1 MLLGG
6 FRLLWHSDYAGGCA
20 ALIWSDWKLRL
31 SWSSALVSTWPPR
44 FRQHAGGFMLCCWIV
59 EAMARQC
66 SGTVSY
72 GCLTSDEI
80 SLFILADFAADV
92 RMLWLIVMVNRTMT
106 YLCLF
111 FFFCRSMNK
120 NRGQWS
126 AATLEM
132 TSLCRDD
139 STVLAQNSQ
148 VHSKALKLEKAN
160 FNDDGI
166 VWTGGGSITWADN
179 RHTTENAIVKC
190 SIVLFETINIH
201 NYCLAK
207 SRWCNMVLLRAFL
220 PFPKAVI
227 GCNI

>member
-111 FFFCRSMNK
+111 FFFFVAPWTKTGASEVLQHWKWHLYAEMIPQCLHKIHRYTQK
-120 NRGQWS
+120 LWS
-126 AATLEM
+126 LKKLTLMM
-132 TSLCRDD
+132 T
-139 STVLAQNSQ
+139 A
-148 VHSKALKLEKAN
+148 
-160 FNDDGI
+160 
-166 VWTGGGSITWADN
+166 
-179 RHTTENAIVKC
+179 
-190 SIVLFETINIH
+190 LFE
-201 NYCLAK
+201 LEEA
-207 SRWCNMVLLRAFL
+207 A
-220 PFPKAVI
+220 
-227 GCNI
+227 

>member
-111 FFFCRSMNK
+111 FFF
-120 NRGQWS
+120 
-126 AATLEM
+126 L
-132 TSLCRDD
+132 SLHE
-139 STVLAQNSQ
+139 QKQ
-148 VHSKALKLEKAN
+148 
-160 FNDDGI
+160 GP
-166 VWTGGGSITWADN
+166 
-179 RHTTENAIVKC
+179 VKC
-190 SIVLFETINIH
+190 
-201 NYCLAK
+201 
-207 SRWCNMVLLRAFL
+207 
-220 PFPKAVI
+220 
-227 GCNI
+227 CNIGNDISMQRWFHSACTKFTGTLKSSEAWKS

>member
-1 MLLGG
+1 MLEG
-6 FRLLWHSDYAGGCA
+6 SCCA
-20 ALIWSDWKLRL
+20 AGFWRPWSGNAVVLFPIAALPVMRFPCLFWQTLRQMSECFGLFLIKANSYACL
-31 SWSSALVSTWPPR
+31 SWWSTEQWPIYAS
-44 FRQHAGGFMLCCWIV
+44 F
-59 EAMARQC
+59 
-66 SGTVSY
+66 
-72 GCLTSDEI
+72 
-80 SLFILADFAADV
+80 
-92 RMLWLIVMVNRTMT
+92 
-106 YLCLF
+106 F

-148 VHSKALKLEKAN
+148 VLSKALKLEKAN
-160 FNDDGI
+160 FNDDSI
-166 VWTGGGSITWADN
+166 VWTRGGSITWADN
-179 RHTTENAIVKC
+179 RHKTENAKVKC
-190 SIVLFETINIH
+190 SIVLFETMNIH

-207 SRWCNMVLLRAFL
+207 SRWCNMVLIRAFL